1 MNFNKFTIKS
11 QEAVQNAQEIA
22 SSYGNQA
29 LEPEHLL
36 AALIQDPAGTVTPII
51 QKTGANLAYVKIKIN
66 ELLDRLP
73 KVSGATLSQQGI
85 SQALGR
91 VFERSLKEAQDLK
104 DEYISTEHLL
114 LGLVASPD
122 SQAAKLLLDNHFNGL
137 PVVDDK
143 GRLIGII
150 CQDDLIVQQKR
161 LPLPSLF
168 TFFDGLIPL
177 TSYKSLEKE
186 VDKIIASRVS
196 QAMTPDPL
204 TIGPEASLEDI
215 ATLMVNNNIHT
226 LPVLEGGRLV
236 GIIGKE
242 DVLRTLMPPGKKD

>member
-1 MNFNKFTIKS
+1 MLKARDIMTKD
-11 QEAVQNAQEIA
+11 VV
-22 SSYGNQA
+22 
-29 LEPEHLL
+29 
-36 AALIQDPAGTVTPII
+36 TVTPDTDI
-51 QKTGANLAYVKIKIN
+51 
-66 ELLDRLP
+66 
-73 KVSGATLSQQGI
+73 
-85 SQALGR
+85 
-91 VFERSLKEAQDLK
+91 
-104 DEYISTEHLL
+104 TE
-114 LGLVASPD
+114 
-122 SQAAKLLLDNHFNGL
+122 AAKLLLDNHFNGL

-177 TSYKSLEKE
+177 TSYRSLEKE
-186 VDKIIASRVS
+186 VDKIIASKVS

-204 TIGPEASLEDI
+204 TIGPDASLEDI

-226 LPVLEGGRLV
+226 LPVLEGGRIV

-242 DVLRTLMPPGKKD
+242 DVLRTLMPAARQD

>member
-1 MNFNKFTIKS
+1 MLK
-11 QEAVQNAQEIA
+11 AREIMTK
-22 SSYGNQA
+22 GVV
-29 LEPEHLL
+29 
-36 AALIQDPAGTVTPII
+36 TVTPDTDI
-51 QKTGANLAYVKIKIN
+51 
-66 ELLDRLP
+66 
-73 KVSGATLSQQGI
+73 
-85 SQALGR
+85 
-91 VFERSLKEAQDLK
+91 
-104 DEYISTEHLL
+104 TE
-114 LGLVASPD
+114 
-122 SQAAKLLLDNHFNGL
+122 AAKLLLDNHFNGL

-177 TSYKSLEKE
+177 TSYRSLEKE
-186 VDKIIASRVS
+186 VDKIIASKVS

-204 TIGPEASLEDI
+204 TIGPDASLEDI

-226 LPVLEGGRLV
+226 LPVLEGGRIV

-242 DVLRTLMPPGKKD
+242 DVLRTLMPAAQKD

>member
-1 MNFNKFTIKS
+1 MLKARDIMTKDVI
-11 QEAVQNAQEIA
+11 
-22 SSYGNQA
+22 
-29 LEPEHLL
+29 
-36 AALIQDPAGTVTPII
+36 TVTPDTDI
-51 QKTGANLAYVKIKIN
+51 T
-66 ELLDRLP
+66 
-73 KVSGATLSQQGI
+73 
-85 SQALGR
+85 
-91 VFERSLKEAQDLK
+91 
-104 DEYISTEHLL
+104 
-114 LGLVASPD
+114 
-122 SQAAKLLLDNHFNGL
+122 QAAKLLLDNHFNGL
-137 PVVDDK
+137 PVIDDR

-186 VDKIIASRVS
+186 VDKIIASKVS

-204 TIGPEASLEDI
+204 TIDPDASLEDI

-242 DVLRTLMPPGKKD
+242 DVLRTLMPSGKQD

>member
-1 MNFNKFTIKS
+1 MLKARDIMTKD
-11 QEAVQNAQEIA
+11 VV
-22 SSYGNQA
+22 
-29 LEPEHLL
+29 
-36 AALIQDPAGTVTPII
+36 TVTPDTDI
-51 QKTGANLAYVKIKIN
+51 T
-66 ELLDRLP
+66 
-73 KVSGATLSQQGI
+73 
-85 SQALGR
+85 
-91 VFERSLKEAQDLK
+91 
-104 DEYISTEHLL
+104 H
-114 LGLVASPD
+114 
-122 SQAAKLLLDNHFNGL
+122 AAKLLLDNHFNGL

-186 VDKIIASRVS
+186 VDKIIASKVS

-204 TIGPEASLEDI
+204 TIGPDASLEDI

-226 LPVLEGGRLV
+226 LPVLEGGRIV

-242 DVLRTLMPPGKKD
+242 DVLRTLMPAAQKD